1 MVPTHD
7 KCPVHVKFEA
17 VDEGFDE
24 AAAAKPNPFAAL
36 AGLKK
41 TGPTGR

>member
-41 TGPTGR
+41 TIR